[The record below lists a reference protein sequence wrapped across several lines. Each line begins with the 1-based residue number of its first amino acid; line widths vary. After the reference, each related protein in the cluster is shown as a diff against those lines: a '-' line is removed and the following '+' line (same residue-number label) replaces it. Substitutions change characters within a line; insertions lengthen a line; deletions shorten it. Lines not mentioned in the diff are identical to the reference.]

1 MFNWLLIGIGDIAVK
16 RVIPAI
22 LEEPRSVL
30 YGLVTR
36 HPEKAKPYGC
46 KVWTDAREAFED
58 EEIQAVYVAT
68 PVALHAPLT
77 IAALEADKHVL
88 CEKPMAL
95 NYREARQMVGVA
107 EAANRLLGVA
117 YYRRL
122 YPKVNRARQL
132 LEEGVIG
139 RPLLAEIHCAEW
151 FPAENGERRWLL
163 DPAMAGGGP
172 LFDIGS
178 HRIDVLNYFFGRP
191 RRVCGQLAN
200 VVHDNPVEDC
210 ATALVEY
217 ETGVRG
223 IVDVR
228 WNTHVGRDGFRILG
242 VEGEM
247 DLTPLNGPPLAYP
260 GGCEEIPCHANV
272 HLPLV
277 KNFVDAVLEGARLVS
292 SGETAIWTDW
302 VTEQVVRGSA
312 RKNYTG

>member
-1 MFNWLLIGIGDIAVK
+1 MLNWLVIGIGDIAVK

-22 LEEPRSVL
+22 LEEPRSAL
-30 YGLVTR
+30 YGVVTR
-36 HPEKAKPYGC
+36 NPEKAEPYGC
-46 KVWTDAREAFED
+46 RVWTEAREAFED
-58 EEIQAVYVAT
+58 ERIDAVYVAT

-107 EAANRLLGVA
+107 AAANRLLGVA
-117 YYRRL
+117 YYRRF
-122 YPKVNRARQL
+122 YPKVERARRL
-132 LEEGVIG
+132 LAEGAIG
-139 RPLLAEIHCAEW
+139 RPLLAEINCAEW
-151 FPAENGERRWLL
+151 FNAEGGERRWLL

-178 HRIDVLNYFFGRP
+178 HRIDLLNYLFGRP
-191 RRVCGQLAN
+191 VRACGQLAN

-228 WNTHVGRDGFRILG
+228 WNTRVSRDGFRILG

-247 DLTPLNGPPLAYP
+247 ELTPLNGPPLVLP
-260 GGCEEIPCHANV
+260 GGREEIPNHANV

-277 KNFVDAVLEGARLVS
+277 KNFVDATLEGAALVS
-292 SGETAIWTDW
+292 SGETALWTDW
-302 VTEQVVRGSA
+302 VTEQVVRGSP
-312 RKNYTG
+312 RKSYLE

>member
-1 MFNWLLIGIGDIAVK
+1 MLNWLVIGVGDIAVK

-22 LEEPRSVL
+22 LEEPRSAL
-30 YGLVTR
+30 YGVVTR
-36 HPEKAKPYGC
+36 NPEKAEPYGC
-46 KVWTDAREAFED
+46 RVWTEAREAFED
-58 EEIQAVYVAT
+58 ERIDAVYVAT

-107 EAANRLLGVA
+107 AAAKRLLGVA
-117 YYRRL
+117 YYRRF
-122 YPKVNRARQL
+122 YPKVERARRL
-132 LEEGVIG
+132 LAEGAIG
-139 RPLLAEIHCAEW
+139 RPLLAEINCAEW
-151 FPAENGERRWLL
+151 FNAEGGERRWLL

-178 HRIDVLNYFFGRP
+178 HRIDLLNYLFGRP
-191 RRVCGQLAN
+191 VRACGQLAN

-228 WNTHVGRDGFRILG
+228 WNTRVSRDGFRILG

-247 DLTPLNGPPLAYP
+247 ELTPLNGPALVHPR
-260 GGCEEIPCHANV
+260 GREEIPNHANV

-277 KNFVDAVLEGARLVS
+277 KNFVDAVLEGAALVS
-292 SGETAIWTDW
+292 SGETALWTDW

-312 RKNYTG
+312 RRSYLE